1 MPRYQRYLFRQLIGP
16 FLLVALGLTAVVWL
30 SQSLRIIDLIV
41 NKGLSFSTFLL
52 MSMLVLPTFLG
63 AILPI
68 AFFCSLLFVYNRLT
82 IDSEL
87 VCLRAAGIS
96 QWSLAKPALVMA
108 TIIVVASYAIVM
120 YVMPIS
126 HREFKERQ
134 FVLRSDHSALLLEE
148 GSFNSLTEGVTVYI
162 RGREGGTLNG
172 ILVHDARERE
182 RPVTMMAER
191 GLLVQT
197 AEGPRFI
204 LFNGH
209 RQRID
214 RDSAQLSLLNFER
227 YTMDLGEFAQRGGNR
242 WREPRERFLDE
253 LLDPESEGAE
263 RLRGKFLSEAH
274 NRIVSPLFAYTL
286 VAIGLGA
293 LLLGNVDRRG
303 QWRRMLVAIAA
314 AVVFEAVALF
324 LVNATAKNSSL
335 IPLMYLNPVLVTAAA
350 LAVLRG
356 RLPRLLGGRS
366 GAPEPGVPGQGA

>member
-1 MPRYQRYLFRQLIGP
+1 MPRYQRYLLRQLVGP
-16 FLLVALGLTAVVWL
+16 FLLVTLGLTAVVWL

-52 MSMLVLPTFLG
+52 MSMLVLPTFMG

-108 TIIVVASYAIVM
+108 TIIVVVSYAIVM

-172 ILVHDARERE
+172 ILVHDAREKE

-204 LFNGH
+204 LYNGH

-227 YTMDLGEFAQRGGNR
+227 YTMDLGEFAQRGGDR
-242 WREPRERFLDE
+242 WREPRERFVDE

-263 RLRGKFLSEAH
+263 RMRGKFLSEAH

-286 VAIGLGA
+286 VAIGLAA

-303 QWRRMLVAIAA
+303 QWRRMLIAIAA

-324 LVNATAKNSSL
+324 LVNATTKNSNL
-335 IPLMYLNPVLVTAAA
+335 IPLMYLNPILATAAA
-350 LAVLRG
+350 IAVLRG
-356 RLPRLLGGRS
+356 RLPRLLGGHAA
-366 GAPEPGVPGQGA
+366 APEPGAQG

>member
-68 AFFCSLLFVYNRLT
+68 AFFCALLFVYNRLT

-96 QWSLAKPALVMA
+96 QWSLAKPALAMA

-134 FVLRSDHSALLLEE
+134 FVLRTDHSALLLEE
-148 GSFNSLTEGVTVYI
+148 GSFNALTEGVTVYI

-242 WREPRERFLDE
+242 WREPRERFLGE
-253 LLDPESEGAE
+253 LLDPESEGAD
-263 RLRGKFLSEAH
+263 RLRSKFLSEAH

-286 VAIGLGA
+286 VAIGLAA

-356 RLPRLLGGRS
+356 RLPRLLGGRG

>member
-1 MPRYQRYLFRQLIGP
+1 MPRYQRYLLRQLVGP

-41 NKGLSFSTFLL
+41 NKGLSFSAFLL

-134 FVLRSDHSALLLEE
+134 FVLRSDHSAMLLEE
-148 GSFNSLTEGVTVYI
+148 GSFNSLTEGVTIYI
-162 RGREGGTLNG
+162 RGRDGGTLNG
-172 ILVHDARERE
+172 ILVHDAREKE

-214 RDSAQLSLLNFER
+214 RDSAELSLLNFER
-227 YTMDLGEFAQRGGNR
+227 YTMDLGEFAQSQGNR

-253 LLDPESEGAE
+253 LLDPESEGAD
-263 RLRGKFLSEAH
+263 RLRSKFLSEAH

-286 VAIGLGA
+286 LAIGLAA

-314 AVVFEAVALF
+314 AVVFEAAALF
-324 LVNATAKNSSL
+324 LVNATAKSSSL

-350 LAVLRG
+350 MAVLRG
-356 RLPRLLGGRS
+356 RLPRFLGGR
-366 GAPEPGVPGQGA
+366 GAVPEPGAPG

>member
-68 AFFCSLLFVYNRLT
+68 AFFCALLFVYNRLT

-191 GLLVQT
+191 GRLVQT

-242 WREPRERFLDE
+242 WREPRERFLGE
-253 LLDPESEGAE
+253 LLDPESEGAD

-286 VAIGLGA
+286 VAIGLAA

-303 QWRRMLVAIAA
+303 QWRRMLVAIGA

-324 LVNATAKNSSL
+324 LVNATAKNSGL

-356 RLPRLLGGRS
+356 RLPRLLGGRG

>member
-1 MPRYQRYLFRQLIGP
+1 MRRYQRYLLRQLVGP

-41 NKGLSFSTFLL
+41 NKGLSFSAFLL

-96 QWSLAKPALVMA
+96 QWSLAKPALVLA
-108 TIIVVASYAIVM
+108 TIIVVTSYAIVM

-134 FVLRSDHSALLLEE
+134 FVLRSDHSAMLLEE
-148 GSFNSLTEGVTVYI
+148 GSFNSLTEGVTIYI

-172 ILVHDARERE
+172 ILVHDAREKE

-214 RDSAQLSLLNFER
+214 RDSAALSLLNFER
-227 YTMDLGEFAQRGGNR
+227 YTMDLGEFAQSQGHR

-253 LLDPESEGAE
+253 LLDPESEGAD
-263 RLRGKFLSEAH
+263 RLRSKFLSEAH

-286 VAIGLGA
+286 LAIGLAA

-303 QWRRMLVAIAA
+303 QWRRMLVAITA
-314 AVVFEAVALF
+314 AVVFEAAALF
-324 LVNATAKNSSL
+324 LVNATAKNSGL

-350 LAVLRG
+350 IAVLRG
-356 RLPRLLGGRS
+356 RLPRLLGGR
-366 GAPEPGVPGQGA
+366 GAAPEPGAPG

>member
-1 MPRYQRYLFRQLIGP
+1 MPRYQRYLLRQLAGP

-41 NKGLSFSTFLL
+41 NKGLSLSAFLL

-68 AFFCSLLFVYNRLT
+68 AFFCALLFVYNKLT

-172 ILVHDARERE
+172 ILVHDAREKE

-214 RDSAQLSLLNFER
+214 RNSAQLSLLNFER
-227 YTMDLGEFAQRGGNR
+227 YTMDLGEFAHQEGSR
-242 WREPRERFLDE
+242 WREPRERFVDE
-253 LLDPESEGAE
+253 LLDPESEGAD
-263 RLRGKFLSEAH
+263 RMRSKFLSEAH

-286 VAIGLGA
+286 VAIGLAA

-303 QWRRMLVAIAA
+303 QWRRMLIAIAA
-314 AVVFEAVALF
+314 AVLFEALALF

-335 IPLMYLNPVLVTAAA
+335 IPLMYLNPVLATAAA
-350 LAVLRG
+350 IAVLRG
-356 RLPRLLGGRS
+356 RLPRLLGGRP
-366 GAPEPGVPGQGA
+366 AVPEPGAQG

>member
-1 MPRYQRYLFRQLIGP
+1 MPRYQRYLLRQLVGP

-41 NKGLSFSTFLL
+41 NKGLSFSAFLL

-68 AFFCSLLFVYNRLT
+68 AFFCSLLFVYNKLT

-87 VCLRAAGIS
+87 VCLRAAGVS
-96 QWSLAKPALVMA
+96 QWSLAKPALLMA

-148 GSFNSLTEGVTVYI
+148 GSFNSLTDGVTVYI

-227 YTMDLGEFAQRGGNR
+227 YTMDLGEFAHQQGARS
-242 WREPRERFLDE
+242 REPRERFLGE

-263 RLRGKFLSEAH
+263 RMRSKFLSEAH

-286 VAIGLGA
+286 VAIGLAA

-314 AVVFEAVALF
+314 AVLFEAAALF
-324 LVNATAKNSSL
+324 LGNATAKNSGL
-335 IPLMYLNPVLVTAAA
+335 IPLMYLNPVLATAAA
-350 LAVLRG
+350 IAVLRG
-356 RLPRLLGGRS
+356 RLPRLLGGRPA
-366 GAPEPGVPGQGA
+366 APEPGAQG